1 MKVVLRTR
9 ATTID
14 LGRLNHSRIR
24 RISSPSP
31 KRRTAVKV
39 LALAAMLTAA
49 VSTTASAGPPWIT
62 VEVRPFG
69 ANLVVVHTFHHG
81 TPNPLRLRGSA
92 EGLVNGRRESVPL
105 RFELLAEASNTYGV
119 AKTWGDSGVWVL
131 SIETAENDHF
141 AAATAVMIDGNGN
154 ATVSFPRQ
162 YDGQTRAASGAEVTA
177 MLGALSAGTRPP
189 RLFDSGWWRMAM
201 RLAAPLFALVLVV
214 FTAAK
219 LVGAVAARI
228 RSTRVVA
235 KAASPLPGAR
245 GTLLYQEG
253 E

>member
-1 MKVVLRTR
+1 MKVL
-9 ATTID
+9 
-14 LGRLNHSRIR
+14 
-24 RISSPSP
+24 
-31 KRRTAVKV
+31 V
-39 LALAAMLTAA
+39 LAACFIVA
-49 VSTTASAGPPWIT
+49 VGTTALAGPPWIT

-69 ANLVVVHTFHHG
+69 AHALVVHTFQYG
-81 TPNPLRLRGSA
+81 AANPLQLRGSA
-92 EGLVNGRRESVPL
+92 AGLVNGRREFVPL
-105 RFELLAEASNTYGV
+105 RFELLPGASNAYGV

-131 SIETAENDHF
+131 SIETAETDHF
-141 AAATAVMIDGNGN
+141 AAATAVMIDRNGN
-154 ATVSFPRQ
+154 ATVTFPRQ
-162 YDGQTRAASGAEVTA
+162 YDGQTRAASGTEVTA
-177 MLGALSAGTRPP
+177 MLGALAAGTRPP

-201 RLAAPLFALVLVV
+201 RLAAPLFVLALVV

-235 KAASPLPGAR
+235 KAGSPLP

>member
-1 MKVVLRTR
+1 M
-9 ATTID
+9 
-14 LGRLNHSRIR
+14 
-24 RISSPSP
+24 
-31 KRRTAVKV
+31 
-39 LALAAMLTAA
+39 
-49 VSTTASAGPPWIT
+49 
-62 VEVRPFG
+62 
-69 ANLVVVHTFHHG
+69 
-81 TPNPLRLRGSA
+81 
-92 EGLVNGRRESVPL
+92 
-105 RFELLAEASNTYGV
+105 LAEASNTYGV
-119 AKTWGDSGVWVL
+119 AKTWGDSVVWVL

-201 RLAAPLFALVLVV
+201 RLAAPLFALLLVV

-219 LVGAVAARI
+219 LVRAVAARI

-235 KAASPLPGAR
+235 KAGSPPP